1 MKNILIIILFLLSVN
16 VVNAQLISSI
26 NSDIPKLNVKQDVQ
40 ILSELTW
47 NINELN
53 DREIQIQLL
62 QKRLQFQNISTHND
76 NLGYRYIS
84 ASTPDYT
91 SSIELVLKGK
101 QLVFGNLT
109 DNAIEYVIL
118 EENKRYFLAERTDT
132 YQPTQD
138 CGTSPTDNN
147 DTQKHAVNYNDESKS
162 ATVLPDDNC
171 NVRVLI
177 LYTDDVANANTNA
190 HLTIQTAIARMN
202 TSFNNSLINHDV
214 EIALIEEVSFA
225 EFDGS
230 GDAYSF
236 GTVLNWMEN
245 DSDGVLDYIHD
256 LRDLYD
262 ADMVQMVTTQVTSS
276 NGNTWCGWASAI
288 LADASDAFALTA
300 FGCLNGSNDHTLTHE
315 FGHLYGCRHDSFV
328 DSGTTPFPFSHGY
341 VNVGEGWRTIMAY
354 NDACDP
360 ASCGRISY
368 FSNPGV
374 DHPTTGSPTGIVGD
388 SDNEATIDFDYPI
401 IVNLQDTPVN
411 KTVWDSDTVV
421 DGDIANIRGETSL
434 TTDVNQPY
442 NVYNG
447 GIATFIAGDNI
458 TLRPGFRA
466 RPGSSF
472 RAFVGNCTETQ

>member
-1 MKNILIIILFLLSVN
+1 MSVN
-16 VVNAQLISSI
+16 ITNAQLISAIS
-26 NSDIPKLNVKQDVQ
+26 SDIPKLAVKQDVQ
-40 ILSELTW
+40 ILSELAW
-47 NINELN
+47 NVNEMN

-62 QKRLQFQNISTHND
+62 QKQLQFQNINTHTD
-76 NLGYRYIS
+76 NLGYQYIS
-84 ASTPDYT
+84 AATPDYT
-91 SSIELVLKGK
+91 SNIELVLKNK
-101 QLVFGNLT
+101 RLVFGNLT
-109 DNAIEYVIL
+109 DNATEYVFL
-118 EENKRYFLAERTDT
+118 KKDKRYFLAERTDT
-132 YQPTQD
+132 YQPNQD
-138 CGTSPTDNN
+138 CGTSDVEN
-147 DTQKHAVNYNDESKS
+147 DETQKYAVNYKDESKS

-177 LYTDDVANANTNA
+177 LYTDDVANANTDA

-202 TSFNNSLINHDV
+202 TSFNNSLVNHDV
-214 EIALIEEVSFA
+214 EIALIEEVPFA
-225 EFDGS
+225 EFDGN

-245 DSDGVLDYIHD
+245 SSDGVLDYIHD

-262 ADMVQMVTTQVTSS
+262 ADMVQMVTTQVTGSDDE
-276 NGNTWCGWASAI
+276 TWCGWASAI
-288 LADASDAFALTA
+288 LAGASDAFALTA

-328 DSGTTPFPFSHGY
+328 DSGTDPFAFSHGY

-360 ASCGRISY
+360 GSCGRIPH

-374 DHPTTGSPTGIVGD
+374 DWTTGSPTGIAGD

-401 IVNLQDTPVN
+401 IVNLQDTPAS
-411 KTVWDSDTVV
+411 KTVWDSDAVV

-442 NVYNG
+442 NIYNG
-447 GIATFIAGDNI
+447 GVATFIAGDDI

-472 RAFVGNCTETQ
+472 RAFIGSCTETQ